1 MAPDLEFGRRY
12 LLQTVQRALQPTAA
26 VSCRGIEDELQ
37 QVNKGSFLHEKAM
50 RGHRFD
56 DLQGRQFTTRYAMA
70 RGVTKGA
77 QSQKQMAR
85 DAKSVRDTSAKAT
98 SSSQAEQLCAGA
110 VFLVALV
117 LYGWTL
123 APTVT
128 PTDSGELILASYGL
142 GVAHPPGV
150 PLWIMLTHIA
160 SLVPVGNVAMRINF
174 SSAVF
179 AALACAMLTL
189 VVAEILITASCFV
202 ATGRKSKASRQESNI
217 ENSISRL
224 FIFAPAV
231 GAGLLMAF
239 SRTLWAYATITE
251 VYALN
256 AFLILLI
263 FFLIVRWRRRIVE
276 TRTNSSRAAAADDK
290 WIYAAAF
297 VFGLA
302 MGVHHVTVALTLPAI
317 AVVVFRTEGLKFFTS
332 RRLLY
337 SALIS
342 IGALILVYSYL
353 PWAASRSPAMNWGNT
368 RSLQEIWWHITG
380 RQYRVFFSFSPSTI
394 GPQFVEFCRLALRE
408 FGFSWLPV
416 TVFFAVAGLASA
428 YKRDRTAFWFL
439 LLIVLADLAYSLSY
453 EIAED
458 KDAYYLPAFISIAI
472 SAGVGVRWVIQRA
485 ASKPSPIWTPYLA
498 ALTAIVLTSSTAF
511 AANWPFNNRRYDF
524 IASDYVQ
531 NLFSTIAPDGLLLT
545 QDWQVASPML
555 YAQEVERRRRDVKV
569 VDINLLRRSWYFDY
583 LNQAHPS
590 LMERSREKID
600 PYLALLKQW
609 EQDPGSFNGNQ
620 ELTRRI
626 SMAFLDLIQAM
637 VRNEIKVAPVYIT
650 NDLLVANQTN
660 GYLTQWIPQTYQ
672 LVPQGLVFNLATDQS
687 FHELPDSH
695 LQMRGLVDG
704 TVRFEKD
711 DVINSK
717 ILTAYS
723 RMLTNRGRY
732 LASSN
737 HPERA
742 VIAFKGALTLDPNL
756 AEARKGLAES
766 EAKLRNP

>member
-1 MAPDLEFGRRY
+1 
-12 LLQTVQRALQPTAA
+12 
-26 VSCRGIEDELQ
+26 
-37 QVNKGSFLHEKAM
+37 
-50 RGHRFD
+50 
-56 DLQGRQFTTRYAMA
+56 MA

-77 QSQKQMAR
+77 QSQKQMPRDIKSAR
-85 DAKSVRDTSAKAT
+85 ETSATTT
-98 SSSQAEQLCAGA
+98 SWSQTELLCAGA
-110 VFLVALV
+110 VFVVALAV
-117 LYGWTL
+117 YSWTL

-128 PTDSGELILASYGL
+128 PTDSGELILAAYGL

-160 SLVPVGNVAMRINF
+160 SLVPVGNVAVRINF

-202 ATGRKSKASRQESNI
+202 APRRKNKAARQESNV
-217 ENSISRL
+217 ENPNARL
-224 FIFAPAV
+224 LIVAPAV
-231 GAGLLMAF
+231 GAGLLVAF

-256 AFLILLI
+256 ALLILLV
-263 FFLIVRWRRRIVE
+263 FFLVVRWRRRIIE
-276 TRTNSSRAAAADDK
+276 TRTNSGGAVAADDK

-317 AVVVFRTEGLKFFTS
+317 AVVVFRTEGLKFFTT

-342 IGALILVYSYL
+342 IGALILVCSYL

-380 RQYRVFFSFSPSTI
+380 RQYRVFFSFSSSTM
-394 GPQFVEFCRLALRE
+394 GPQFVEFCRMALRE
-408 FGFSWLPV
+408 FGFPWLPLS
-416 TVFFAVAGLASA
+416 VFLAVAGLASA

-458 KDAYYLPAFISIAI
+458 KDAYYLPAFILIAI
-472 SAGVGVRWVIQRA
+472 SAGLGVRWLIQRA
-485 ASKPSPIWTPYLA
+485 TSKPSPIWTPYVTALA
-498 ALTAIVLTSSTAF
+498 AIVLTSGTAF
-511 AANWPFNNRRYDF
+511 AANWPFNDRRHDF
-524 IASDYVQ
+524 IAHDYVE

-555 YAQEVERRRRDVKV
+555 YAQEVEQRRRDVKV

-583 LNQAHPS
+583 LNQAHPG

-600 PYLALLKQW
+600 PYLTLLKQW
-609 EQDPGSFNGNQ
+609 EQDSGSFNRNQ

-626 SMAFLDLIQAM
+626 SIAFLDLIQAM

-650 NDLLVANQTN
+650 NDLLVPNHTN

-687 FHELPDSH
+687 FHELPDSQ

-711 DVINSK
+711 DVINGK
-717 ILTAYS
+717 ILPAYS

-732 LASSN
+732 LALFN
-737 HPERA
+737 QYERA
-742 VIAFKGALTLDPNL
+742 IVAFKEALALDPNL
-756 AEARKGLAES
+756 AEAKQGLAES
-766 EAKLRNP
+766 SAKAAKP